1 MRTLIK
7 HVLAAAEPQET
18 VTVKGWVRTRR
29 DAKGFS
35 FLELNDGSCLANL
48 QIVVDAGTP
57 GFDHLPHLT
66 TGASAVVE
74 GNWWPPR
81 RGPEM
86 GTARHAGGAGR
97 GGGREVSA
105 PEEGAYAG
113 VPADYRALAPALE
126 SLRGRLS
133 VRSRLAFAVH
143 QFFQERDFVYVHTP
157 IITASDCEGAGE
169 MFRVTTLKGNI
180 DEKPAGGLFSA
191 NRPI

>member
-7 HVLAAAEPQET
+7 HILEATEPMDQ

-35 FLELNDGSCLANL
+35 FLEVNDGSCLASL
-48 QIVVDAGTP
+48 QVVVDASTP
-57 GFDHLPHLT
+57 GAEHLPHLN
-66 TGASAVVE
+66 TGASAAVE
-74 GNWWPPR
+74 GKLVASPAQGQKWELKASRVELVGLADQTYPLQKKGHTAEFLRTIAHLRPR
-81 RGPEM
+81 SNLY
-86 GTARHAGGAGR
+86 GAVFR
-97 GGGREVSA
+97 
-105 PEEGAYAG
+105 
-113 VPADYRALAPALE
+113 
-126 SLRGRLS
+126 

-180 DEKPAGGLFSA
+180 DE
-191 NRPI
+191 